1 MIAEATNLARQPVI
15 GEKETQAPMG
25 KIFVLDPAGI
35 EDLFTNALVGRI
47 ACASPD
53 VNNGRPTIVP
63 LAYGYDGEAAYAVGP
78 VGQKIRIMRAQ
89 PLISFEVDEAEAEDR
104 WRSAVAEGVYEEL
117 TSPEQREAGLHVIF
131 GERER
136 PSIPESHIVYRLHFT
151 AKTGRFEVPD
161 DEAHLYE

>member
-1 MIAEATNLARQPVI
+1 
-15 GEKETQAPMG
+15 MG
-25 KIFVLDPAGI
+25 KILVLDPTGI
-35 EDLFTNALVGRI
+35 EELLSRSLVGRI
-47 ACASPD
+47 ACAAPEINS
-53 VNNGRPTIVP
+53 GRPTIVP

-117 TSPEQREAGLHVIF
+117 VLPGEREAGLRVIF
-131 GERER
+131 GDKER
-136 PSIPESHIVYRLHFT
+136 PLIPDSHVVYRLRFT